1 MIVWYHKPSS
11 FGETTL
17 YPVAERF
24 ACRLK
29 APEVLLCNGREVLVF
44 YRSTE
49 FQGTLVSLKS
59 KPLLRQAD
67 TSPVIPTRTNSVF
80 KMMKAI
86 GVSD

>member
-1 MIVWYHKPSS
+1 MDVWYWYSIDH
-11 FGETTL
+11 L
-17 YPVAERF
+17 N
-24 ACRLK
+24 C
-29 APEVLLCNGREVLVF
+29 
-44 YRSTE
+44 
-49 FQGTLVSLKS
+49 QGTLVSLKS